1 MTYAQSLMTGV
12 LQGLTEFLPVSS
24 SGHLVVFQRFI
35 GLGEGMLAFDI
46 FLHFGTLLAV
56 LVVFRKSI
64 VKLLAGCAC
73 DLRVCLKG
81 GESVA
86 GCIKRSENLGYAAAI
101 VVGTVPAVLVGL
113 AFKDSI
119 ETLFSTVLPV
129 LAALFFTGVMLL
141 ATFLAREGD
150 GRVDPVKGLVIGVAQ
165 ALAIVPGISRSGA
178 TITAALFL
186 GIRRGE
192 AGEFSFLL
200 SIPAIAGATVLALAD
215 CMGTG
220 IDRGEF
226 AVFAAGTFSAFVTG
240 WVSLVVLM
248 GIVRRGKIGYFGFY
262 CLAVA
267 LSGIILFGGGG
278 APSAGSK
285 TTTEKEVQLAPEVVS
300 IPSSYDGNLQKI
312 KYIEA
317 PGGRRP
323 LLVALHTWSYDYTQD
338 DVSSEYFRRCAERGW
353 HCIFPDFRGANDG
366 PEACGSEAALNDII
380 DAVRWAQERFDVDP
394 RRIFLV
400 GASGGGHMALH
411 AAGRFPS
418 VWTAV
423 SAWVPI
429 VDLARW
435 HRESVERG
443 LGYAEDIERCCGGP
457 PGSSPEVDEEYR
469 KRSPITSL
477 WRAHIV
483 PVDINAGIH
492 DGHGGKFGGRGSV
505 PVGHAVRAYNELVK
519 AAGKPEEAVP
529 EDAIGYIEREEKI
542 PDGLGTETTE
552 DPSYG
557 RPVHLRRTC
566 GLSRLTLFEGG
577 HEILYDAAFAW
588 FERF

>member
-1 MTYAQSLMTGV
+1 MIGV

-24 SGHLVVFQRFI
+24 SGHLVIFQRFI
-35 GLGEGMLAFDI
+35 GLGEGMLVFDI
-46 FLHFGTLLAV
+46 FVHFGTLLAV

-64 VKLLAGCAC
+64 VKLLAGCVS
-73 DLRVCLKG
+73 DLRACLEG
-81 GESVA
+81 GESPVE
-86 GCIKRSENLGYAAAI
+86 CVRRSENLGYAAAI
-101 VVGTVPAVLVGL
+101 VVGTVPAVLVGFT
-113 AFKDSI
+113 FKDSI
-119 ETLFSTVLPV
+119 EALFSTVLPV
-129 LAALFFTGVMLL
+129 LASLSVTGVMLL
-141 ATFLAREGD
+141 ATFLAKESD
-150 GRVDPVKGLVIGVAQ
+150 GRVGPVKGLVIGVAQ

-186 GIRRGE
+186 KVRRGE

-200 SIPAIAGATVLALAD
+200 SIPAIAGATVLALVD
-215 CMGTG
+215 CMETG

-226 AVFAAGTFSAFVTG
+226 AVFAAGMFSAFVTG

-248 GIVRRGKIGYFGFY
+248 RIVRRGKIGYFGFY

-267 LSGIILFGGGG
+267 LSGIILFGGGT
-278 APSAGSK
+278 PSAGSK
-285 TTTEKEVQLAPEVVS
+285 AATEKEVKLIPEVVS
-300 IPSSYDGNLQKI
+300 ISSSYDGTLQKI

-317 PGGRRP
+317 PGGPRP

-353 HCIFPDFRGANDG
+353 HCIFPDFRGANDK

-380 DAVRWAQERFDVDP
+380 DAVKWAQERFDVDP

-418 VWTAV
+418 TWTAV

-429 VDLARW
+429 VDIARW
-435 HRESVERG
+435 HRETLERG
-443 LGYAEDIERCCGGP
+443 LRYAEDIERCCGGF
-457 PGSSPEVDEEYR
+457 PGSSTGVDEEYR

-492 DGHGGKFGGRGSV
+492 DGHGGKFGGEGSV

-519 AAGKPEEAVP
+519 AAGKPKETVP
-529 EDAIGYIEREEKI
+529 EDAIGYIEREERI
-542 PDGLGTETTE
+542 PEGLGTETTG

-557 RPVHLRRTC
+557 RPIHLRRTC